1 MYDLDF
7 RGSQHYGVMHFTCDP
22 NKSRANYFKHGI
34 VLEFAQNL
42 EWGKAFVCEDER
54 RNYKETRMHGLV
66 PLDGRLYCLVYV
78 LRNGSTRCI
87 SLRKANKREAKRYE
101 KNQ

>member
-1 MYDLDF
+1 MQF
-7 RGSQHYGVMHFTCDP
+7 SCDP

-34 VLEFAQNL
+34 VLEFAQYL
-42 EWGKAFVCEDER
+42 DWTKGVVWQDAR
-54 RNYKETRMHGLV
+54 YNYNEVRMSGLV
-66 PLDGRLYCLVYV
+66 PLEGIVYSVVYV
-78 LRNGSTRCI
+78 LRAESTRMI

>member
-1 MYDLDF
+1 ML
-7 RGSQHYGVMHFTCDP
+7 FTCDP

-34 VLEFAQNL
+34 VLEFAQYL
-42 EWGKAFVCEDER
+42 DWTKAVIWPDER
-54 RNYKETRMHGLV
+54 QNYNEIRMRSLV
-66 PLDGRLYCLVYV
+66 PLDSRLYFLVYV
-78 LRNGSTRCI
+78 LCDESTRCI